1 MTTAGR
7 SIAGTVMI
15 VLLGAGLLAAAAAR
29 WTRPVA
35 DADAA
40 LAAGDWDRAL
50 TLYTQADARF
60 ARLPIVRP
68 LFARDLDRVAGAQL
82 WLMYR
87 LRRYDELLARA
98 ERAPEAA
105 SPHLWAGL
113 AFLAKGRDEP
123 RPDDQ
128 MGWLTRSEQE
138 LRRAVAADPAD
149 WDTKFNFELVTRL
162 VAALRKSPKTPPD
175 QLMQILRPEPKA
187 GVKPTRRVG

>member
-15 VLLGAGLLAAAAAR
+15 VLLGSGLLAVAAAR
-29 WTRPVA
+29 EARPVA

-50 TLYTQADARF
+50 ALYSQADARF
-60 ARLPIVRP
+60 ARLPIARP
-68 LFARDLDRVAGAQL
+68 LFARDIDRVAGAQL

-105 SPHLWAGL
+105 SPHLWAG
-113 AFLAKGRDEP
+113 P
-123 RPDDQ
+123 RPGQ
-128 MGWLTRSEQE
+128 GA
-138 LRRAVAADPAD
+138 RRAGRTIRSDGWRDRSRAAPRGRGRSRRLGH
-149 WDTKFNFELVTRL
+149 KFDFELVTRL

-187 GVKPTRRVG
+187 GIKPTRRVG